1 MASRKKCE
9 QYAAAHNLTIDF
21 AYWREFGGRC
31 YRYSVDLPDG
41 MITADGYCGKA
52 GDESDSDL
60 TAPQVWDYILA
71 DMESLVEQEWLT
83 IGDYEAAQTSA

>member
-21 AYWREFGGRC
+21 AYWREFGGR
-31 YRYSVDLPDG
+31 
-41 MITADGYCGKA
+41 GKA

-83 IGDYEAAQTSA
+83 LADYEARQQAGA